1 MSRDATIARLLT
13 ALDRSDVR
21 GVAATL
27 GVRVRMLHDAGDATG
42 GEERGR
48 GDVARALVG
57 IRMRYPAARVE
68 VTPVNGAP
76 GGVIRTPDGEVHAVI
91 AAGAGNQRIR
101 ELWVMT
107 AADKLG
113 SWRQRSP

>member
-13 ALDRSDVR
+13 ALERSEVR

-27 GVRVRMLHDAGDATG
+27 GMRVRMLHDAGDARG

-57 IRMRYPAARVE
+57 IRMRFPAAHVQA
-68 VTPVNGAP
+68 TPVNGTP
-76 GGVIRTPDGEVHAVI
+76 GGVIRTPDGCVHAVI
-91 AAGAGNQRIR
+91 AASGGNRRIR
-101 ELWVMT
+101 ELWVTT
-107 AADKLG
+107 AAGKLG
-113 SWRQRSP
+113 SWRQHPR